1 MIHHAGRRMEL
12 SEKASWEG
20 CGGGRQKEGA
30 NINKS
35 LVALS
40 NVISALVS
48 GGSRGRFVPYRDS
61 ALTWLLKDC
70 FTGGASTFIIA
81 TVSPSVACY
90 GESASTLRWAERAR
104 QLRKP
109 KVPNCGPSTASR
121 AALQAQLDQLLAELA
136 RHHIIYNLQ
145 TGKIAYDESHWTIH
159 TGVEPA
165 SVNEGVNT
173 DAKIGNILDMFTPNP
188 DNQNS
193 PPAKIDNQHS
203 QNSESTASSVASGS
217 SDVINT
223 MDKNIKEEITKEVDK
238 LLTPAFERTRSG
250 SDLELTA
257 PLRHRRRQY
266 KSQEVLPIDK
276 TLHVSQSTA
285 QPSPAQSQED
295 ISDNRRDPTRQPKP
309 PPVPILY
316 DNQRAEIVAS
326 VTERLYSKLKK
337 KEEAAVSKVEHMV
350 DKKIME
356 PLSEL
361 RICTNARQR
370 LMEISQKTMRNKG
383 RRIGIPAF
391 TQTRFNVTRVR
402 DQGIDVQTDLETY
415 IFRNDRAYTLQRD
428 VATETVPM
436 TPRCK
441 EVAVGP
447 KCSSLNYR
455 DRGTDTETKQIVH
468 RNSFMMTDVV
478 TKCDR
483 CSQTPI
489 VPPPRRKRRAA
500 THSRCNDHHRCCVD
514 EHSAPSVISINISQ
528 PYQMDSET
536 QSSDDNL
543 ECPSSDERSEERIEL
558 PEERP
563 SNVST
568 TPDLLTNHNN
578 IDTSVHEDSDSDHLE
593 QTESLTGSNTAHLGN
608 TVTVMPVLNSITNE
622 LNPPKDEINLLV
634 PSKEIGVFKNQEN
647 VTTKDL
653 NNVLPTDYAGADN
666 NEEFPEETTEN
677 IALPRVTVVSARTM
691 NQEEIKDMILGRNE
705 SMYPYNLVLS
715 PPRERD
721 DTKRIVKFKDIE
733 QMPAVISEQKPKSKL
748 NHCESNPKSD
758 TSDTLYSERECD
770 GTESFKNSTATCSDA
785 TDSSQVETNSF
796 IWKQCNPRNL
806 NKIVGRGYSPVYKNN
821 AIKPRNARSKAY
833 REFLGLNRSLDE
845 APHNAD
851 FQSSSESTE
860 LEESQYKFRQ
870 RRQYFEEKFKHIPDT
885 SRQFDIAQRKLLNSC
900 DSLDAAVNKYENYL
914 AGYHESKRQRNKTIV
929 TSRTP
934 KEYLQHLIQL
944 RRDFV
949 KTEYDTTDSS
959 IGATRK

>member
-1 MIHHAGRRMEL
+1 MMSKR
-12 SEKASWEG
+12 EKASWEG

-81 TVSPSVACY
+81 TVAPSVACY

-109 KVPNCGPSTASR
+109 RVPSCGPSTAAR
-121 AALQAQLDQLLAELA
+121 AVLQAQLDQLLAELA

-145 TGKIAYDESHWTIH
+145 TGKIAYDECHWTIH
-159 TGVEPA
+159 TRGDT
-165 SVNEGVNT
+165 SNVNEGINT
-173 DAKIGNILDMFTPNP
+173 VAKIGNILDMFTPTP
-188 DNQNS
+188 KTENQNS
-193 PPAKIDNQHS
+193 L
-203 QNSESTASSVASGS
+203 NSESTASSVASGS

-250 SDLELTA
+250 SDLEFTA

-276 TLHVSQSTA
+276 SLHISQSTA

-295 ISDNRRDPTRQPKP
+295 ITENRNHPTTQPKP

-383 RRIGIPAF
+383 RRIGIPAY
-391 TQTRFNVTRVR
+391 TQTRFTVTRVR
-402 DQGIDVQTDLETY
+402 DQGVDVQTDLETY

-455 DRGTDTETKQIVH
+455 DRGTDTETKKIVQ

-500 THSRCNDHHRCCVD
+500 MHSRCNDLHRCHVD
-514 EHSAPSVISINISQ
+514 EFSSPSVISINIFQ
-528 PYQMDSET
+528 PYQIDSET

-543 ECPSSDERSEERIEL
+543 ECQSSDDRSEDRTEF

-593 QTESLTGSNTAHLGN
+593 KTESLKENKTSCLEK
-608 TVTVMPVLNSITNE
+608 TVTVIPALNS
-622 LNPPKDEINLLV
+622 
-634 PSKEIGVFKNQEN
+634 
-647 VTTKDL
+647 TTKDITRDEFNPPQNEKILPAPANELGVFEKQDNMPATIL
-653 NNVLPTDYAGADN
+653 NKLPTECAITDN

-721 DTKRIVKFKDIE
+721 DTKKLVKFKDIE
-733 QMPAVISEQKPKSKL
+733 QMSTVIAEQKQQSNL
-748 NHCESNPKSD
+748 NNNGSNPQSESSD
-758 TSDTLYSERECD
+758 TVYSEKEYD
-770 GTESFKNSTATCSDA
+770 MSFKNSAATCSDT

-796 IWKQCNPRNL
+796 IWKQCDSGNF
-806 NKIVGRGYSPVYKNN
+806 NKTVGRGYSPVYKNN
-821 AIKPRNARSKAY
+821 VIKSRNARSKVY
-833 REFLGLNRSLDE
+833 REFLGLNRSFDDGSY
-845 APHNAD
+845 NANI
-851 FQSSSESTE
+851 QSSSESTE
-860 LEESQYKFRQ
+860 VEESQNKFRQ

-885 SRQFDIAQRKLLNSC
+885 SRQFDIVQRKLLNSC
-900 DSLDAAVNKYENYL
+900 DSLDAAVYKYENYL
-914 AGYHESKRQRNKTIV
+914 AGYYESKRQRNKTIV

-959 IGATRK
+959 TGATRK